1 MRPRGTPHQGS
12 EPARGCAIS
21 SSSPPPVSL
30 SLVPPG
36 APGHTR
42 LKYRPFSVD
51 ELAAAIRDGTLPCL
65 EVQSVVIVAPLAPSE
80 GQRLVSQSHQGVA
93 AVACCVLGCGGLLRF
108 ESPLV
113 FTRAMRAA
121 ADNNWAATTRYAL
134 CPQHAWLASSVRRAV
149 SDYDRGI
156 AHESEIQ

>member
-1 MRPRGTPHQGS
+1 MRPRVIPPRGG
-12 EPARGCAIS
+12 EPVGGRAIS
-21 SSSPPPVSL
+21 SRSPPPAAL
-30 SLVPPG
+30 SLVPPVS
-36 APGHTR
+36 PGHTR
-42 LKYRPFSVD
+42 LKYRPFAVD

-65 EVQSVVIVAPLAPSE
+65 EVQGVVIVAPLAPSE

-113 FTRAMRAA
+113 FTRAMRTAGESG
-121 ADNNWAATTRYAL
+121 WVATTRYAL
-134 CPQHAWLASSVRRAV
+134 CPQHAWVASSVRRAV

-156 AHESEIQ
+156 LESERQ